1 MDTGEAPGRKEPL
14 DSLGR
19 HQGGTSEQERAIWTA
34 REAPGRHQGSIWDS
48 LGGTRE
54 VPGRQERT
62 IWDSLG
68 GTREVPERQE
78 RTLWTAWEAPGRQER
93 IN

>member
-1 MDTGEAPGRKEPL
+1 MDSPRG
-14 DSLGR
+14 
-19 HQGGTSEQERAIWTA
+19 A
-34 REAPGRHQGSIWDS
+34 REAPGRQERTIWDS

-78 RTLWTAWEAPGRQER
+78 NQFRATGAPSDLLKASLCYGQPAVGPTPGFAANRAVR
-93 IN
+93 H

>member
-1 MDTGEAPGRKEPL
+1 MDTGEAPGRKGPL

-34 REAPGRHQGSIWDS
+34 REAPGRHLGQPGRHQGGAREAGKDHLGQLGRHQGGARKAGKDPLDS

-54 VPGRQERT
+54 ARK
-62 IWDSLG
+62 D
-68 GTREVPERQE
+68 
-78 RTLWTAWEAPGRQER
+78 
-93 IN
+93 